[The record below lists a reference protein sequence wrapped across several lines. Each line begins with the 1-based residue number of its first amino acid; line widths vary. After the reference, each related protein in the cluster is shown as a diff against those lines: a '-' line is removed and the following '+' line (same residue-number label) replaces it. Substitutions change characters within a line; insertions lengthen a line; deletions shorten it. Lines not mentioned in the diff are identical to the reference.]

1 MRLYHVIVFV
11 VFATFCCAVRAA
23 DDFAAAVD
31 LSPLRTV
38 AVQHRQT
45 VKTLDS
51 YARQGRL
58 LNETNDTITVLQAKL
73 GRLMPEAEPQVLEHI
88 APANVAEAEQWQG

>member
-1 MRLYHVIVFV
+1 MKVL
-11 VFATFCCAVRAA
+11 
-23 DDFAAAVD
+23 
-31 LSPLRTV
+31 LE
-38 AVQHRQT
+38 
-45 VKTLDS
+45 S

-88 APANVAEAEQWQG
+88 APAHVAEAEQWQG